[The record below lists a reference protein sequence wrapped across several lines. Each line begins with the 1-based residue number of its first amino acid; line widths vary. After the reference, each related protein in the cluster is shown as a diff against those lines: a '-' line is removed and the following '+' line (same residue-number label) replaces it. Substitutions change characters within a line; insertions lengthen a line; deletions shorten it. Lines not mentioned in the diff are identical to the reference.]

1 MPKRPTLC
9 AKPETTGRLIDPHT
23 AVAWKIA
30 QEQASPEVPMV
41 VLSTA
46 SPFKFCRDVFNALYG
61 PLKLKSTTP
70 EAAAFEYMDA
80 LADSTVLNPAVP
92 LSTSHAV
99 RALQRGL

>member
-1 MPKRPTLC
+1 
-9 AKPETTGRLIDPHT
+9 
-23 AVAWKIA
+23 
-30 QEQASPEVPMV
+30 MV

-80 LADSTVLNPAVP
+80 LADSTGVEPPQCLSALRTQSVRFNSVYDVDQAPERVLAAAAK
-92 LSTSHAV
+92 L
-99 RALQRGL
+99 

>member
-1 MPKRPTLC
+1 MRE
-9 AKPETTGRLIDPHT
+9 AWETTGRLIDPHT

-80 LADSTVLNPAVP
+80 LAAKL
-92 LSTSHAV
+92 
-99 RALQRGL
+99 